1 MNAIN
6 GNNTRQYSSDPDID
20 RLYQE
25 DLDMQIVVANREG
38 DIPFLESNQFTLE
51 LATSALDNTKTGLCT
66 GRKRQFLHPARRSC
80 QCPGLLQKH
89 PVALCDAC
97 PKCGRGQGIAGSRCR
112 PEYSR

>member
-38 DIPFLESNQFTLE
+38 DIPFLEKNLS
-51 LATSALDNTKTGLCT
+51 G
-66 GRKRQFLHPARRSC
+66 
-80 QCPGLLQKH
+80 
-89 PVALCDAC
+89 
-97 PKCGRGQGIAGSRCR
+97 
-112 PEYSR
+112 